1 MFVLGSIGWPVLD
14 RIHIGSWFAVSP
26 HGLGIAIGFM
36 IGAALLSR
44 LAPRRGISEEHI
56 STMIFWALIGAIVGA
71 RLFYVIAH
79 LSDFS
84 SPLEWLQVWKGG
96 ISLLGGIA
104 GAVLVNI
111 PRLRHYGY
119 TFFQIMDPAAIA
131 VALGIAIGRLGDLVI
146 GDHLGKPTSWLGAWT
161 YHGGTLAPPWV
172 EANGVWQ
179 AQLYDGHVAAISR
192 GAAVICDAAR
202 NLAATAPAACLPG
215 HMISSGVGVHQTAM
229 YDMVLAAILFA
240 LLWRLNKKVRR
251 PGILTLTFGLYYGL
265 CRVLEDSLRIDKRFG
280 PFTGSQWTALTV
292 ATISLSLLIWWASH
306 PDRTDEGPGALADGE
321 AGAPM
326 AAPDSSP

>member
-14 RIHIGSWFAVSP
+14 RIRFGGPFAVSP

-36 IGAALLSR
+36 IGAWLLTK

-56 STMIFWALIGAIVGA
+56 STMIFWALIGAILGA

-79 LSDFS
+79 VSDFS
-84 SPLEWLQVWKGG
+84 GPLEWLEVWKGG

-131 VALGIAIGRLGDLVI
+131 VSLGIGIGRIGDLVI
-146 GDHLGKPTSWLGAWT
+146 GDHLGKPTSWFGAWT
-161 YHGGTLAPPWV
+161 YHGGTLAPPFGQAPNAPGTWTAELQHGV
-172 EANGVWQ
+172 FEQITRTGTKLVQVLPNGASKV
-179 AQLYDGHVAAISR
+179 
-192 GAAVICDAAR
+192 
-202 NLAATAPAACLPG
+202 LA
-215 HMISSGVGVHQTAM
+215 SGVGVHQTAM
-229 YDMVLAAILFA
+229 YDMVLAWILFA

-292 ATISLSLLIWWASH
+292 STISLSLLIWWAFH
-306 PDRTDEGPGALADGE
+306 PKRTDDAADLPADLGLPTPSVE
-321 AGAPM
+321 S
-326 AAPDSSP
+326 DSSP

>member
-79 LSDFS
+79 VSDFS
-84 SPLEWLQVWKGG
+84 GPLEWLQVWKGG

-104 GAVLVNI
+104 GAILVNI
-111 PRLRHYGY
+111 PRWRHYGY
-119 TFFQIMDPAAIA
+119 KFFQIMDPSAIA
-131 VALGIAIGRLGDLVI
+131 VSLGIAIGRIGDLVI
-146 GDHLGKPTSWLGAWT
+146 GDHLGKPTSWFGAWT
-161 YHGGTLAPPWV
+161 YHGGTLAPPWGQAPNV
-172 EANGVWQ
+172 PGVWTADLGKGLFEQ
-179 AQLYDGHVAAISR
+179 ITRA
-192 GAAVICDAAR
+192 GAKLEQVLPNGTTKVIA
-202 NLAATAPAACLPG
+202 
-215 HMISSGVGVHQTAM
+215 SGIGVHQTAM
-229 YDMVLAAILFA
+229 YDMVLAWILFA

-306 PDRTDEGPGALADGE
+306 PQETVDQTDPPAGTAALSAS
-321 AGAPM
+321 
-326 AAPDSSP
+326 DSGT

>member
-1 MFVLGSIGWPVLD
+1 MFILGSIGWPVLD
-14 RIHIGSWFAVSP
+14 RIRIGSWFAVSP

-36 IGAALLSR
+36 IGAALLTK
-44 LAPRRGISEEHI
+44 LAPRRGVSDEHI

-79 LSDFS
+79 LSDFA

-146 GDHLGKPTSWLGAWT
+146 GGTKSLTAAIYDVPPDLDGRLRPPTRPQCLDDLKRDDTNPDHLDSMVSWSGTDGGPT
-161 YHGGTLAPPWV
+161 V
-172 EANGVWQ
+172 
-179 AQLYDGHVAAISR
+179 
-192 GAAVICDAAR
+192 
-202 NLAATAPAACLPG
+202 PA
-215 HMISSGVGVHQTAM
+215 
-229 YDMVLAAILFA
+229 
-240 LLWRLNKKVRR
+240 
-251 PGILTLTFGLYYGL
+251 
-265 CRVLEDSLRIDKRFG
+265 
-280 PFTGSQWTALTV
+280 
-292 ATISLSLLIWWASH
+292 
-306 PDRTDEGPGALADGE
+306 
-321 AGAPM
+321 
-326 AAPDSSP
+326 